1 MVVGGDQ
8 LTKITN
14 KELLLN
20 EFIKLTENADVVV
33 ACRVSPKQ
41 KAEIV
46 NLVKD
51 RKKN

>member
-1 MVVGGDQ
+1 MIVGGDQ

-14 KELLLN
+14 QEILLS
-20 EFIKLTENADVVV
+20 EFINLTENADVVI

-46 NLVKD
+46 NIVREK
-51 RKKN
+51 KKN